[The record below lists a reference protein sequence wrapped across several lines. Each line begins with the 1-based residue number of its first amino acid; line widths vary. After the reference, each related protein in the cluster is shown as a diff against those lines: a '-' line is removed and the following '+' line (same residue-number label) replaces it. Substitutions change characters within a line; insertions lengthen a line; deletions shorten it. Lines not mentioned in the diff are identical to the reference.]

1 MGGGADGETPLA
13 RQGSIYSLTFDE
25 FQSTLGGLG
34 KDLGSMNVDELLKNI
49 WNAEESYAIAA
60 TLGEGGGG
68 AGGAPGLQRQGS
80 LTLPRTLSHKTV
92 DEVWRGFVDASSSG
106 QGPVVGGSSY
116 VTRQPTLGEM
126 TLEEFLVRA
135 GVAREELT
143 PPPVPPRP
151 ADTKI
156 NTTSVFF
163 GDLPTISS
171 SIGLSVGFNR
181 ANQSNGNVANAP
193 IPHSSAVNFGMTVT
207 AARPYAAPM
216 PLETGV
222 DMGNPQGMRGG
233 GLVSFGDAGM
243 DNQLMKGMVGLGTAG
258 VVTAKGSPATH
269 LSPDVL
275 GKANGDLSSVSP
287 APYTVNSGMRGRKH
301 SGAVEKVIERR
312 QKRMIKNRES
322 AARSRA
328 RKQAYTMELEAE
340 VAKLKEQNQELQKKQ
355 FIPLIFT
362 GIDYCVGCTVT
373 LACGDVGNA
382 EESGLADD
390 QSAKWTKETVLEE
403 DTNGSMVKA
412 GLDNDGLHWNISYHI
427 S

>member
-1 MGGGADGETPLA
+1 MGGRADGETPLA

-25 FQSTLGGLG
+25 FQSTLGGLR
-34 KDLGSMNVDELLKNI
+34 KDLGSMNMDELLKNI
-49 WNAEESYAIAA
+49 WNAEESYAMAA

-68 AGGAPGLQRQGS
+68 AVGAPGLQRQGS

-92 DEVWRGFVDASSSG
+92 DEVWRGFVDASASASSSG
-106 QGPVVGGSSY
+106 QGLVVAGSSY
-116 VTRQPTLGEM
+116 VPRQPTRGEM

-143 PPPVPPRP
+143 PSPVPPGP

-171 SIGLSVGFNR
+171 STGLSLGFNR
-181 ANQSNGNVANAP
+181 ANQSNGNVANGP
-193 IPHSSAVNFGMTVT
+193 IPHGSAANFGMAVTV
-207 AARPYAAPM
+207 ARPYAASM

-222 DMGNPQGMRGG
+222 DRGNPQGMQGG
-233 GLVSFGDAGM
+233 GLVNFGDAGM
-243 DNQLMKGMVGLGTAG
+243 GNQLMKGMVGLGTAG
-258 VVTAKGSPATH
+258 VMTAKGPPATH

-287 APYTVNSGMRGRKH
+287 APYTGNSGMRGRKH

-312 QKRMIKNRES
+312 QRRMIKNRES

-355 FIPLIFT
+355 FIPLIFI
-362 GIDYCVGCTVT
+362 GIDHCVG
-373 LACGDVGNA
+373 CGDVGNA
-382 EESGLADD
+382 EESGLADV

-403 DTNGSMVKA
+403 DTNGPMVKA
-412 GLDNDGLHWNISYHI
+412 GLDNDGLHQNISYHV